1 MQLGPNLSIIAALI
15 ADPAR
20 CSMLTTLLSGQA
32 LTNGELAREAG
43 VTLQTA
49 SFHIGK
55 LRDGGLIESSKSG
68 RHRYNML
75 AGPHVGEALE
85 ALLNLAERA
94 GARRFQPGPKEPA
107 LRKARI
113 CYDHL
118 AGDMGVLMFDR
129 LLALGALEMTPGGD
143 VVLGATSGP
152 VLDAIGLN
160 PGEAKRSSTCRTCM
174 DWSVRRWHLAGPL
187 AAGILCRLRELR
199 WLSGTDGSRVL
210 DFTPAGE
217 KRFRRWLESDSA
229 GIGAMTA
236 VAARPSRTRAEAAPA
251 QAPQQRMYMTGS
263 AAASREADRTPGRE

>member
-20 CSMLTTLLSGQA
+20 CSMLTALLSGRA

-49 SFHIGK
+49 SFHISK

-85 ALLNLAERA
+85 ALLNLTERA
-94 GARRFQPGPKEPA
+94 GAQRFQPGPKEPA

-118 AGDMGVLMFDR
+118 AGSMGVLMFDR
-129 LLALGALEMTPGGD
+129 LLALGALEMTRGGE
-143 VVLGATSGP
+143 VVLGAKSGP
-152 VLDAIGLN
+152 VLGAIGLSL
-160 PGEAKRSSTCRTCM
+160 GEAKGSSTGRTCM
-174 DWSVRRWHLAGPL
+174 DWSVRRWHLAGPI
-187 AAGILCRLRELR
+187 AAKILCRLRELR
-199 WLSGTDGSRVL
+199 WLSATEGSRVL

-217 KRFRRWLESDSA
+217 KRFRRWLESDSV
-229 GIGAMTA
+229 GISEVTA
-236 VAARPSRTRAEAAPA
+236 APARPSRNRAEAAPA
-251 QAPQQRMYMTGS
+251 QAPQQRVYITRS
-263 AAASREADRTPGRE
+263 AAASRAADRIPGRE